1 MWLKRLTVDVE
12 RMSHNE
18 SGVCCADSTE
28 ASLGCWTAGAH
39 SRDHRS
45 FPFCYDLHLTGISV
59 IWTSGGAMVSTAHGF
74 GPKNHDLRIFEMFKM
89 SQDITR
95 TWFLVIP
102 WMIWG
107 HCGMSQL
114 WNFSAYP
121 EGLCL
126 SRRYLMPSMHQKQVQ
141 KWYSC
146 GRHGQRT
153 CLLIARCGFWARECQ
168 KKKGLTDSYSFQRI
182 SISSYFKAPTLEVK
196 SWRWSVFQEALRE
209 VSGSQHLRRKTEM
222 SAMSASTS
230 LGDMIMEGKLIWPQT
245 IGWIMFECF
254 LVLWGTLF
262 SHFFSL
268 FLYFFLFFVGSWR
281 CAVCRVATSCTG
293 FADGFAA
300 GTASADAISAWG
312 ACSRLAGWP
321 KGSEVCPKQ
330 LQSLDKVNGAETSW
344 QFLWQRDL

>member
-268 FLYFFLFFVGSWR
+268 FLYFFCFLWVHGGVLFAELLRHARALPMDLLLELLRQMPSAR
-281 CAVCRVATSCTG
+281 EEL
-293 FADGFAA
+293 AA
-300 GTASADAISAWG
+300 GWLVG
-312 ACSRLAGWP
+312 QRGP
-321 KGSEVCPKQ
+321 KCAPNNFN
-330 LQSLDKVNGAETSW
+330 L
-344 QFLWQRDL
+344 